1 VRLPAL
7 SFAFYKGANLFE
19 VDRES
24 IFKITPDGTGSGTPL
39 SATRTVVLA
48 FNRAGKPKAVKSTIK
63 YETETE

>member
-1 VRLPAL
+1 M
-7 SFAFYKGANLFE
+7 
-19 VDRES
+19 DRES